1 MRTVFIVLRDCDA
14 KHHALCV
21 SYAAKLTHG
30 QVWRQR
36 NRESGGHPSNDST
49 QIRSSSVIEKLRRR
63 QFIYP
68 IVSKQQQHLTQ
79 GQRKALNPNP
89 NVYHFLPKPAR
100 EI

>member
-1 MRTVFIVLRDCDA
+1 MRTVFIVLCDCDA

-36 NRESGGHPSNDST
+36 NRESGGHPSDNDT

-68 IVSKQQQHLTQ
+68 IVSIQQQQLTQ
-79 GQRKALNPNP
+79 GQRKSA
-89 NVYHFLPKPAR
+89 KP
-100 EI
+100 